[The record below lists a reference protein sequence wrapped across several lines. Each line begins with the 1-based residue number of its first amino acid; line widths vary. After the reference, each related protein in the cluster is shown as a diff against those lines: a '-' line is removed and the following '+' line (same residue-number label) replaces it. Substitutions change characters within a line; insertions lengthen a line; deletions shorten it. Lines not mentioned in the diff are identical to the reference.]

1 MKNREKYRDEIVEA
15 FEDFFNYGT
24 NRAACSFM
32 KKQVIPN
39 YDLENSVK
47 EEGTCGG
54 VTCIDC
60 AKMFAFWLEEE
71 YIEPPKPKVDWYRV
85 PIDTLVR
92 VRDSEDEE
100 WTLRYFKSISNII
113 PTHRFETW
121 DDGRTSKTTDG
132 LIKHWKYCELV
143 EVDDY
148 E

>member
-1 MKNREKYRDEIVEA
+1 MKNREKYKSELMEA
-15 FEDFFNYGT
+15 IKDSRLCAFMQNYGVY
-24 NRAACSFM
+24 RMFKPDWESFCVLM
-32 KKQVIPN
+32 
-39 YDLENSVK
+39 
-47 EEGTCGG
+47 
-54 VTCIDC
+54 DC
-60 AKMFAFWLEEE
+60 HFCPVALQLWLDEE
-71 YIEPPKPKVDWYRV
+71 YIEPPKPEVDWYRV

-143 EVDDY
+143 EVDDDC

>member
-1 MKNREKYRDEIVEA
+1 MKNRDKFREAIVKCARTPKMKADVCE
-15 FEDFFNYGT
+15 FIKLNVLPHFGKEDCDDINDDW
-24 NRAACSFM
+24 CPILFM
-32 KKQVIPN
+32 
-39 YDLENSVK
+39 L
-47 EEGTCGG
+47 
-54 VTCIDC
+54 
-60 AKMFAFWLEEE
+60 WLDEE
-71 YIEPPKPKVDWYRV
+71 YIEPPKPEVDWYRV

-143 EVDDY
+143 EVDDDC